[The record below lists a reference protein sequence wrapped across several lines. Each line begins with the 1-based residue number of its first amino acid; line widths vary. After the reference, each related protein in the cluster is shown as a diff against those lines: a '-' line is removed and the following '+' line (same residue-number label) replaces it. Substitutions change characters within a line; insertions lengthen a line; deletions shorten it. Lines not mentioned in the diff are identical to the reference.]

1 MDNASEMYSLYSNPT
16 SRGTSATCSV
26 ELPTPLDGPTAQI
39 NANPAFVGP
48 RVMPNNKAGL
58 ARVHSSSSRSTV
70 SRYEDEILEAFPNPP
85 EFHSPQEYG
94 PEPYEEYFSI
104 PVSKDRL
111 GPDDARRRRSTKEL
125 IKRFESISADNSP
138 TSLSGYAARQST
150 PGHIQGDNLFTPPSK
165 VEKKTSPLRQSF
177 RNILSVFK
185 KGKRLG
191 KEKTEYNGTPTHS
204 EPLVEQVPSGLLK
217 HENGLDP
224 FTFDGRAPSSRIC
237 TSPTYSLHRGTL
249 LHLSPP
255 VPTSSIFQVWVTCD
269 ATLHGSHILLTSA
282 TTQGIQSTVVVS
294 LRACT
299 DIKSLAPNEIAAE
312 QSSLLP
318 SMEDSTNPKVFEL
331 SFDGKESQRFA
342 APTVKDRAAWVSAIW
357 DAVLHGQERR
367 RLERTKAEI
376 KSSLRIDVGA
386 VLPSPATSPLPDL
399 INEKVLTPPDTPFS
413 DALNFRD
420 CEVPPLPLD
429 DPSVRSVSLV
439 APSSP
444 VGDHPQLGLRNL
456 LSTSVISVGPRSPV
470 DTRKDLDLASLTS
483 QPFGARSHSPS
494 LVNLG
499 RRSVVRKRLMDMQ
512 HGSKSSSTTSRDPR
526 LPPRHTVATLFT
538 ERVETPRTAGSSQA
552 PPSLN
557 VPPDS
562 RLHSPVSAISDSPTL
577 SATPKTAFRLRDEM
591 RSREPTV
598 APTHDVS
605 ERPSPAP
612 ITTAMGH
619 PPSEQQTPVASLS
632 AGSIDALLDI
642 MDVHAER
649 QLIKTGELD
658 DKLED
663 VQDSVR
669 DIAANLHVAI
679 AGRGEDSRNLAELCA
694 AMDDVRSVL
703 AYLNTKA
710 CNAEVPEQEEAQ
722 AVVKSGP
729 LGGTV
734 DGETKSILI
743 ASEKPA
749 GYGTIMEQAD
759 VSDLRRKLD
768 MLLELFATQRNPA
781 CSAIPRSEASL
792 HSTPESEVAN
802 GASDRCDKATMDDA
816 EGRTNNTQ
824 GQTILHDEG
833 KSTQLMEQQAESVR
847 YLNELNAWL
856 EAFVNGSTAQ
866 FGAIAEDVQKL
877 CKALGKVEELQ
888 HSPDEEANAD
898 HPARTMTLLQ
908 SVRKL
913 IADNQRRD
921 RDSTHLL
928 TTMNGLAAALNEDMR
943 KNAEMRNAYTTES
956 VMGAI
961 ERQRRDQERM
971 LRALANELSD
981 DIRGER
987 LRFVEAMKEATAIN
1001 VQIHVEEFKKELTRE
1016 VLISTQEVD
1025 RLQRERQLLEQ
1036 QIADLFAFYSKQKQS
1051 ALGPKGDAVPQ
1062 SRSSRPSLQRLD
1074 PRTEENRS
1082 PSRGRAL
1089 PPPPSNQK
1097 RRP

>member
-1 MDNASEMYSLYSNPT
+1 
-16 SRGTSATCSV
+16 
-26 ELPTPLDGPTAQI
+26 
-39 NANPAFVGP
+39 
-48 RVMPNNKAGL
+48 
-58 ARVHSSSSRSTV
+58 
-70 SRYEDEILEAFPNPP
+70 
-85 EFHSPQEYG
+85 
-94 PEPYEEYFSI
+94 
-104 PVSKDRL
+104 
-111 GPDDARRRRSTKEL
+111 
-125 IKRFESISADNSP
+125 
-138 TSLSGYAARQST
+138 
-150 PGHIQGDNLFTPPSK
+150 
-165 VEKKTSPLRQSF
+165 
-177 RNILSVFK
+177 
-185 KGKRLG
+185 
-191 KEKTEYNGTPTHS
+191 
-204 EPLVEQVPSGLLK
+204 
-217 HENGLDP
+217 
-224 FTFDGRAPSSRIC
+224 
-237 TSPTYSLHRGTL
+237 
-249 LHLSPP
+249 
-255 VPTSSIFQVWVTCD
+255 
-269 ATLHGSHILLTSA
+269 
-282 TTQGIQSTVVVS
+282 
-294 LRACT
+294 
-299 DIKSLAPNEIAAE
+299 
-312 QSSLLP
+312 
-318 SMEDSTNPKVFEL
+318 
-331 SFDGKESQRFA
+331 
-342 APTVKDRAAWVSAIW
+342 
-357 DAVLHGQERR
+357 LHGQERR

-420 CEVPPLPLD
+420 REVPPLPLD

-512 HGSKSSSTTSRDPR
+512 HSSKSSSTTSRDPR

-538 ERVETPRTAGSSQA
+538 ERVGMFEALRCLLRVVISMLSDYPYYTETPRTACSSRA

-577 SATPKTAFRLRDEM
+577 SVTPKTAFRLRDEM

-792 HSTPESEVAN
+792 
-802 GASDRCDKATMDDA
+802 
-816 EGRTNNTQ
+816 
-824 GQTILHDEG
+824 
-833 KSTQLMEQQAESVR
+833 VR
-847 YLNELNAWL
+847 SML
-856 EAFVNGSTAQ
+856 GHPQ
-866 FGAIAEDVQKL
+866 F
-877 CKALGKVEELQ
+877 
-888 HSPDEEANAD
+888 
-898 HPARTMTLLQ
+898 T
-908 SVRKL
+908 
-913 IADNQRRD
+913 
-921 RDSTHLL
+921 
-928 TTMNGLAAALNEDMR
+928 
-943 KNAEMRNAYTTES
+943 
-956 VMGAI
+956 
-961 ERQRRDQERM
+961 
-971 LRALANELSD
+971 
-981 DIRGER
+981 
-987 LRFVEAMKEATAIN
+987 
-1001 VQIHVEEFKKELTRE
+1001 
-1016 VLISTQEVD
+1016 
-1025 RLQRERQLLEQ
+1025 
-1036 QIADLFAFYSKQKQS
+1036 
-1051 ALGPKGDAVPQ
+1051 
-1062 SRSSRPSLQRLD
+1062 
-1074 PRTEENRS
+1074 
-1082 PSRGRAL
+1082 
-1089 PPPPSNQK
+1089 K
-1097 RRP
+1097 RRVFPFKAFHA